1 MGRITEVSYLYLYL
15 ILPRS
20 AKISILSYLGDKRG
34 FIFLSYLRYFFKLSS
49 PTLLFS
55 DDSPFANGSVADV
68 AVVYEPR
75 LRCLG
80 GGRRPRNLGHDPGA
94 VGDRAVGEQ
103 GAAVQERAEGALQ
116 ELSLEQLVACQDI
129 PQVLEADELL
139 ASL

>member
-1 MGRITEVSYLYLYL
+1 M
-15 ILPRS
+15 
-20 AKISILSYLGDKRG
+20 
-34 FIFLSYLRYFFKLSS
+34 
-49 PTLLFS
+49 
-55 DDSPFANGSVADV
+55 ADV

-75 LRCLG
+75 LRRLG
-80 GGRRPRNLGHDPGA
+80 GGLRPRNLGHDPGA